1 MADSA
6 SDARLRACGGAVML
20 SNHAMGDLAGDCSDA
35 EKGAISRMP
44 GAELAFRDSNRRRR
58 LPERANFPVPKTFEG
73 YDWSAVRLPPRLSR
87 EDVTTC
93 AFVRKAQNLV
103 LFGPVGT
110 GKTHMLVAMGTVA
123 CSMGMRVRYFTT
135 TELVTLLSEA
145 KRGGTA
151 RRLMR
156 SPEGTDLILLDEF
169 ARRPGRPGRRA
180 PPLPG
185 DRRELREAV
194 AGHND
199 QRGLLQVGGGA
210 DRRPDGGR
218 DHRPGR
224 APRAARRLRG
234 RELQAPTRTDAVV
247 VAKS

>member
-6 SDARLRACGGAVML
+6 SDARLRACGRAVML
-20 SNHAMGDLAGDCSDA
+20 SNHTMGDVVENYSDV
-35 EKGAISRMP
+35 EKGAISRMLE
-44 GAELAFRDSNRRRR
+44 AELAFRDSNRRRR
-58 LPERANFPVPKTFEG
+58 LLKRANFPVPKTFEG

-145 KRGGTA
+145 KRDGTA
-151 RRLMR
+151 RKLMR
-156 SPEGTDLILLDEF
+156 SLERTDLILLDEF
-169 ARRPGRPGRRA
+169 GYVP
-180 PPLPG
+180 
-185 DRRELREAV
+185 
-194 AGHND
+194 D
-199 QRGLLQVGGGA
+199 QRGLLQVGSGA
-210 DRRPDGGR
+210 DRRPDGSR

-234 RELQAPTRTDAVV
+234 RKLQAPTRTDAVV
-247 VAKS
+247 VAES

>member
-6 SDARLRACGGAVML
+6 SDARLRACGRAVML
-20 SNHAMGDLAGDCSDA
+20 SNHVMGDVAGDYSDV

-44 GAELAFRDSNRRRR
+44 GAELAFRDSNRGRR
-58 LPERANFPVPKTFEG
+58 LPERASFPVPRTFEG

-93 AFVRKAQNLV
+93 AFVRKARNLV

-123 CSMGMRVRYFTT
+123 RSMGMRVRYFTT
-135 TELVTLLSEA
+135 TEPVTLLSEA
-145 KRGGTA
+145 KRDGTA
-151 RRLMR
+151 RKLMR
-156 SPEGTDLILLDEF
+156 SPEGTDLILLDGF
-169 ARRPGRPGRRA
+169 GYVPVDRDGA

-199 QRGLLQVGGGA
+199 QRGLLQVGSGA
-210 DRRPDGGR
+210 DRRPDGGC

-234 RELQAPTRTDAVV
+234 RELRAPTRTDAVV
-247 VAKS
+247 VAES